1 MGAVASSGP
10 TRPSPMGSLA
20 GLAFIVG
27 LAWSTAAPA
36 AETDAVARGRYL
48 FDAGGCAACHT
59 DFKNKGPLLA
69 GGRALKTPFGVFYSP
84 NITPDPEHGIGG
96 WTVEDFMRAMR
107 QGLAPD
113 GTPYFPV
120 FPYPS
125 YTGIT
130 DDDLRDLRAY
140 IFSLAPVAKPNRG
153 HQVKAPFGWR
163 FLLYGWRWL
172 YFEPGPFRPHPER
185 GKAWNRGAYLVEAL
199 AHCAQCHTPRN
210 ALGAL
215 DPALSFAGNPD
226 GPEGDLVPNITP
238 HRETGIGG
246 WTDDDLDSLFRMG
259 MTPDGDF
266 VGGSMAEVVEHT
278 TGRLGESD
286 LRAVIVYLRALPPIR
301 HVIESK
307 KKGS

>member
-1 MGAVASSGP
+1 MGVLG
-10 TRPSPMGSLA
+10 RLVVVIGLA
-20 GLAFIVG
+20 GLSATS
-27 LAWSTAAPA
+27 ASAADDGA
-36 AETDAVARGRYL
+36 IARGRYL
-48 FDAGGCAACHT
+48 FDAGGCAGCHT
-59 DFKNKGPLLA
+59 DTAGKGPLLA

-84 NITPDPEHGIGG
+84 NITADPEHGIGG
-96 WTVEDFMRAMR
+96 WTEDDFVRAMR

-140 IFSLAPVAKPNRG
+140 ILSLAPVAKPNRT

-172 YFEPGPFRPHPER
+172 YFEPGPLRPDAER
-185 GKAWNRGAYLVEAL
+185 DKAWNRGAYLVEAL

-215 DPALSFAGNPD
+215 DPERPFAGTAEGPD
-226 GPEGDLVPNITP
+226 GDLVPNITP
-238 HRETGIGG
+238 DRETGIGR
-246 WTDDDLDSLFRMG
+246 WSDDDLDSLFRMG
-259 MTPDGDF
+259 MTPEGDF
-266 VGGSMAEVVEHT
+266 VGGSMTEVVENT
-278 TGRLGESD
+278 TGRLSESD
-286 LRAVIVYLRALPPIR
+286 LRAVIAYLRGLPPV
-301 HVIESK
+301 HHTVESK